1 MYEIQFGPILR
12 QMRKKAGMSQ
22 EDIAL
27 ELHMSISNVSR
38 LETNKY
44 ELKAA
49 DLIRWANITN
59 SQELLAAMI
68 LGVDVGVLQQALEMV
83 TTLMVG
89 WIGGIMWN
97 LQMKK
102 KHSENSIALCT
113 VCIKRLKNL
122 NIKIINIRQFILK
135 TQHDH

>member
-1 MYEIQFGPILR
+1 MSLLLEQICLESKKGVFQIQFGPLLR
-12 QMRKKAGMSQ
+12 QMRKQAGMSQ

-38 LETNKY
+38 LETGKY

-89 WIGGIMWN
+89 FIGG
-97 LQMKK
+97 L
-102 KHSENSIALCT
+102 L
-113 VCIKRLKNL
+113 
-122 NIKIINIRQFILK
+122 
-135 TQHDH
+135 

>member
-1 MYEIQFGPILR
+1 MLIQQIRGVYEIQFGQLLR
-12 QMRKKAGMSQ
+12 DMRKKAGMSQ

-89 WIGGIMWN
+89 WIGGIM
-97 LQMKK
+97 
-102 KHSENSIALCT
+102 
-113 VCIKRLKNL
+113 
-122 NIKIINIRQFILK
+122 
-135 TQHDH
+135 

>member
-1 MYEIQFGPILR
+1 
-12 QMRKKAGMSQ
+12 MRKNAGMSQ
-22 EDIAL
+22 EDIAF

-83 TTLMVG
+83 TTLTVG
-89 WIGGIMWN
+89 FIGGIM
-97 LQMKK
+97 
-102 KHSENSIALCT
+102 
-113 VCIKRLKNL
+113 
-122 NIKIINIRQFILK
+122 
-135 TQHDH
+135 

>member
-1 MYEIQFGPILR
+1 MSLLHKQICLESKKRGVFQIQFGQLLR
-12 QMRKKAGMSQ
+12 DMRKKAGMSQ

-27 ELHMSISNVSR
+27 ELHMSISNISR

-89 WIGGIMWN
+89 FIGG
-97 LQMKK
+97 L
-102 KHSENSIALCT
+102 L
-113 VCIKRLKNL
+113 
-122 NIKIINIRQFILK
+122 
-135 TQHDH
+135 

>member
-1 MYEIQFGPILR
+1 MLIQQIRGVYEIQFGQLLR
-12 QMRKKAGMSQ
+12 DMRKKAGMSQ

-89 WIGGIMWN
+89 WIGG
-97 LQMKK
+97 L
-102 KHSENSIALCT
+102 L
-113 VCIKRLKNL
+113 
-122 NIKIINIRQFILK
+122 
-135 TQHDH
+135 